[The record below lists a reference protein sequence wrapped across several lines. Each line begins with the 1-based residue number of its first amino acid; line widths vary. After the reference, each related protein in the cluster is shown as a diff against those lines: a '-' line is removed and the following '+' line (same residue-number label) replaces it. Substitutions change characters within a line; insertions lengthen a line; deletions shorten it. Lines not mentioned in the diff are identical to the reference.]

1 MYLYVYRAG
10 HNKCRFCF
18 LITNPQT
25 QTSTNIQCKLNTF
38 TPSSDAASVSSHSN
52 TWCFCNLRYSPRSS
66 TTIVFLYPI
75 LTGNS
80 CIQKTWTQQITEV
93 VVQGGQLSSYVYL
106 PLCEVRQMWVE
117 VKEKAVVGGVQTLIA
132 SLDQRRG
139 ICEGQ
144 QCGRWMRYVRGNVWC
159 VCGFWPVP
167 VKQDGKSGWCV
178 CFMSVFF
185 YNFMYAPYLLFFVIC
200 FESG

>member
-1 MYLYVYRAG
+1 MYLYVFRAG

-38 TPSSDAASVSSHSN
+38 IPSSDAASVSSHSN
-52 TWCFCNLRYSPRSS
+52 TWCFCSLRYSPQSS

-80 CIQKTWTQQITEV
+80 CIKKTWTQQITEV

-144 QCGRWMRYVRGNVWC
+144 QCGRWMRYVWC
-159 VCGFWPVP
+159 VCVWFLTSPGEA
-167 VKQDGKSGWCV
+167 GWQEWMMCV
-178 CFMSVFF
+178 LWVFFF